1 MNENCNGLQ
10 LLVELV
16 TKFRLV
22 AFAILQYLYGHTNKA
37 FFVGGGGVVVVACQ
51 KQNKSVEGGKEYNF
65 LSEYGYSTGC
75 PN

>member
-1 MNENCNGLQ
+1 MVMQ
-10 LLVELV
+10 
-16 TKFRLV
+16 
-22 AFAILQYLYGHTNKA
+22 IKA